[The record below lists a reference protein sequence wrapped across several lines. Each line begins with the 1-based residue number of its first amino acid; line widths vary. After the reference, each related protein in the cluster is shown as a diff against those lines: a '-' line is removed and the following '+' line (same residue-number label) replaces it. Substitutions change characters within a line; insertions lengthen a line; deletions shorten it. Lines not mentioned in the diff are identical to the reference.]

1 MSVRRRLARFNR
13 AVANPLIGRVVSATP
28 GFGAVFHRGRRTGR
42 EYPTP
47 VMVFRDGERYV
58 LALPY
63 GPDSDWVRNVLAAGG
78 CDLLTRGRRTHLNEP
93 RLHGDAPPGVP
104 VFVRGLLRR
113 LGRTQYLTLTPPSSA
128 SKEES

>member
-1 MSVRRRLARFNR
+1 
-13 AVANPLIGRVVSATP
+13 
-28 GFGAVFHRGRRTGR
+28 
-42 EYPTP
+42 
-47 VMVFRDGERYV
+47 MVFRDGERHV